1 MHLILNR
8 SIGVLS
14 SILIKAFGIQRNSEY
29 EINTHHKKKITESH
43 HRCKLSMKVVS
54 LVPEQRFNA
63 VQ

>member
-14 SILIKAFGIQRNSEY
+14 SFGIQRNSEY
-29 EINTHHKKKITESH
+29 EINTHHTQKITESH

-54 LVPEQRFNA
+54 LVS
-63 VQ
+63 

>member
-1 MHLILNR
+1 MQLILNR

-29 EINTHHKKKITESH
+29 EINTHHTQKITESH

-54 LVPEQRFNA
+54 LVS
-63 VQ
+63 